1 MLILLFFVI
10 KFLSAQQIIPLEFTE
25 QGHLI
30 VEAKF
35 NGVKGRFIFDTGAGV
50 NLLTK
55 DYSDKLNGGLIDL
68 KQRYTGFRSTGERM
82 DVDLYRLTSF
92 ELAGFKVNNP
102 IATIIDVDLAGLD
115 GLISLGLFL
124 QQPFTIDYQKEQLVL
139 EDLTISG
146 AANKGTKIPLLVTK
160 DRDIA
165 YTIFAWVNI
174 NNQKDLCFLIDT
186 GAGKNAFHM
195 NKYYLPLLGEESGDP
210 VQERKL
216 QSDFNKELET
226 SVFERKLN
234 SIAIASARSIE
245 VSEPKFLVIDKLI
258 YDGTMSLNWIGDRV
272 TVDMANKYMIVR

>member
-1 MLILLFFVI
+1 M
-10 KFLSAQQIIPLEFTE
+10 EFTE

-55 DYSDKLNGGLIDL
+55 DYSDKLNGGLVDL

-82 DVDLYRLTSF
+82 DVDLYRLASF
-92 ELAGFKVNNP
+92 ELGGFKVNNP

-124 QQPFTIDYQKEQLVL
+124 QQPFTIDYQQKQLVL
-139 EDLTISG
+139 EDKIIAS
-146 AANKGTKIPLLVTK
+146 AESKGTKIPLLVTQ

-165 YTIFAWVNI
+165 YTIFALVNV
-174 NNQKDLCFLIDT
+174 NNQKELCFLIDT
-186 GAGKNAFHM
+186 GAGKDAFHV
-195 NKYYLPLLGEESGDP
+195 NKYYLPLLGEGSGDP
-210 VQERKL
+210 VRERKL

-226 SVFERKLN
+226 SVFERRLN
-234 SIAIASARSIE
+234 SIAIAAARSIA
-245 VSEPKFLVIDKLI
+245 VSHPKALVIENLI

-272 TVDMANKYMIVR
+272 TVDMANKCMIVR